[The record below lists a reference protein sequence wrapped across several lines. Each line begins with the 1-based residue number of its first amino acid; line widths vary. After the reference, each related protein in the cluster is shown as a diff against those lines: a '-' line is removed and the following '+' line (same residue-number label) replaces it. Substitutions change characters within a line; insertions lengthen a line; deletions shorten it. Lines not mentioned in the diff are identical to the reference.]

1 MGPFGCSRAR
11 RAMPLRYYAAL
22 PVQDGEALDRHL
34 ASCAGCASDW
44 ESMRR
49 ALDAADPETVFPMEA
64 QVDWDLQARATV
76 MRARTAAA
84 AGAARPSDV
93 SPPGPWRR
101 PLVTLLPAAARW
113 AVLAAAALVAVLLV
127 NGWPGR
133 RAAGP
138 DGVPSPSASAS
149 LPSDESVRESAALI
163 ESRLARRGATRYLTD
178 SRVLLLNLVQS
189 PARCRKADGEFDITF
204 EKEKS
209 RELLRRK
216 NLHEGN
222 LDALRDR
229 RLTDLV
235 GQLEALLIQVVSL
248 GDCASARQLHDL
260 REQIEKRQILLRID
274 LFTREMQEKTHVV

>member
-1 MGPFGCSRAR
+1 MMTPFGCGRAR
-11 RAMPLRYYAAL
+11 RAMPLRYYSAL
-22 PVQDGEALDRHL
+22 PAEDGEALDRHL
-34 ASCAGCASDW
+34 ASCPSCASDW
-44 ESMRR
+44 EALRH
-49 ALDAADPETVFPMEA
+49 ALDAADPGTVFPMEA
-64 QVDWDLQARATV
+64 EVDWDHQARATV

-84 AGAARPSDV
+84 AGAPSTA
-93 SPPGPWRR
+93 SQPGPWRR
-101 PLVTLLPAAARW
+101 PWTTLVPAAARW
-113 AVLAAAALVAVLLV
+113 AVLAAAVLIAVLLV

-138 DGVPSPSASAS
+138 DGVPSPSASAG

-163 ESRLARRGATRYLTD
+163 ENRLARRGATRYLTD
-178 SRVLLLNLVQS
+178 SRVLLLNLVQA

-222 LDALRDR
+222 LDTLRDR
-229 RLTDLV
+229 RLADLV
-235 GQLEALLIQVVSL
+235 GQLESLLIQVASL
-248 GDCASARQLHDL
+248 GDCASARQIHDL

>member
-1 MGPFGCSRAR
+1 MGPFGCGRAR
-11 RAMPLRYYAAL
+11 RAMPLRYYSAL
-22 PVQDGEALDRHL
+22 PAGEGEALDRHL
-34 ASCAGCASDW
+34 ASCSGCASDW
-44 ESMRR
+44 EAMRR
-49 ALDAADPETVFPMEA
+49 ALDAADPETVFPMEKE
-64 QVDWDLQARATV
+64 VDWDRQARDTV
-76 MRARTAAA
+76 LRARTAAA
-84 AGAARPSDV
+84 AGTARPSAP
-93 SPPGPWRR
+93 SPAPWRR
-101 PLVTLLPAAARW
+101 PFATLVPAAARW
-113 AVLAAAALVAVLLV
+113 AVLAAAVLIAVLLV

-138 DGVPSPSASAS
+138 DGVPSPSASAG

-163 ESRLARRGATRYLTD
+163 ENRLARRGATRYLTD
-178 SRVLLLNLVQS
+178 SRVLLLNLVQA

-222 LDALRDR
+222 LDTLRDR
-229 RLTDLV
+229 RLADLV
-235 GQLEALLIQVVSL
+235 GQLESLLIQVASL
-248 GDCASARQLHDL
+248 GDCASARQIHDL